1 MIESVLTCTMKSLYS
16 GGFRISGGG
25 GQSIIRSKFSKNCMK
40 IEKIVGQDGQVCIP
54 APRKSASVVCMLS
67 VVTY

>member
-1 MIESVLTCTMKSLYS
+1 MIESVLTCTIKSLYS
-16 GGFRISGGG
+16 GGFRISRGGDNL
-25 GQSIIRSKFSKNCMK
+25 FSKNCMK